1 MTKFIEEQMSQK
13 KDLVLCEMIRFQT
26 DRGLDKK
33 EFNIDNEMKLIME
46 ELLEAKGVKDD
57 ENKTYSKLMV
67 RRLNSIVD
75 MVIADEP
82 ERFVKPTDHDQ
93 VDAFCDAMEFL
104 SGAILK
110 KGYNPILALDEMTK
124 QINSRTGKFID
135 GKFEKDRSP
144 EAKAKEYQADFTNAK
159 LVDKMENKAEAL

>member
-1 MTKFIEEQMSQK
+1 MTKFLEEQMSQG

-33 EFNIDNEMKLIME
+33 EYNIDNEVQLVME
-46 ELLEAKGVKDD
+46 ELLEAYGVKDKKD
-57 ENKTYSKLMV
+57 KEYSKAMV
-67 RRLNSIVD
+67 KSLKVLVESIRLYEPD
-75 MVIADEP
+75 FYEEPTEHDE
-82 ERFVKPTDHDQ
+82 

-110 KGYNPILALDEMTK
+110 RGYNPIISLAEMAK
-124 QINSRTGKFID
+124 QINSRTGKFIN

-144 EAKAKEYQADFTNAK
+144 EAKAKEYQADFTKAK
-159 LVDKMENKAEAL
+159 L

>member
-1 MTKFIEEQMSQK
+1 MTKFLETQMSQG

-33 EFNIDNEMKLIME
+33 EFNIDNEMQLVME
-46 ELLEAKGVKDD
+46 ELLESKGIKDKKD
-57 ENKTYSKLMV
+57 KEYSKAMV
-67 RRLNSIVD
+67 ASLNKLVD
-75 MVIADEP
+75 SVKMYEP
-82 ERFVKPTDHDQ
+82 DFYVEPTEDDT

-110 KGYNPILALDEMTK
+110 QGYNPIIALDEMTK

-144 EAKAKEYQADFTNAK
+144 EAKAREYQADFTKAK
-159 LVDKMENKAEAL
+159 LQDYNA

>member
-1 MTKFIEEQMSQK
+1 MTKFLEEQMSQG

-33 EFNIDNEMKLIME
+33 EYNIDNEMQLVME

-57 ENKTYSKLMV
+57 KDKTYSKLMV
-67 RRLNSIVD
+67 KRLNSVVD
-75 MVIADEP
+75 LVIAEDPANYIKTTEHDE
-82 ERFVKPTDHDQ
+82 

-110 KGYNPILALDEMTK
+110 RGYNPIVALDEMGK

-144 EAKAKEYQADFTNAK
+144 EAKAKEYQADFTKAK
-159 LVDKMENKAEAL
+159 L

>member
-1 MTKFIEEQMSQK
+1 MTKFLEEQMSQG

-33 EFNIDNEMKLIME
+33 EFNIDNEMQLVME

-57 ENKTYSKLMV
+57 KDKTYSKLMV
-67 RRLNSIVD
+67 KRLNAIVD
-75 MVIADEP
+75 LVIAEDP
-82 ERFVKPTDHDQ
+82 ANFVKPTEHDE
-93 VDAFCDAMEFL
+93 VDAFCDAMEYL
-104 SGAILK
+104 SGSILK
-110 KGYNPILALDEMTK
+110 RGYNPILALDEMGK

-144 EAKAKEYQADFTNAK
+144 EAKAKEYQADFT
-159 LVDKMENKAEAL
+159 KARL